1 MVIIFTETTVKD
13 FVNDVLDADMD
24 IQELQYYFIMN
35 KVYYP
40 IDELEVNVGGIT
52 VRNTWLNEYLDISTE
67 EKGLIWR
74 REIKK

>member
-1 MVIIFTETTVKD
+1 MVIIFTEATVKD
-13 FVNDVLDADMD
+13 FINDVLDADMD

-35 KVYYP
+35 EVYYP
-40 IDELEVNVGGIT
+40 IDEIEVKVGEIT

-67 EKGLIWR
+67 EKGVIWH